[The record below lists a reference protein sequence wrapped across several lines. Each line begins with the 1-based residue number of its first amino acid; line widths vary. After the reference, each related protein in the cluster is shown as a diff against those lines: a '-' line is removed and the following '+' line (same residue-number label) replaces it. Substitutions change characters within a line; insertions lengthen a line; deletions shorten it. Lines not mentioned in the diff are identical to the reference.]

1 MRRLTLLA
9 LCACGLGGGS
19 GGGSDNLPVSGVGPY
34 RKLFDA
40 DFSTPVEEPFVVSE
54 LGFDVSDPSPVA
66 RDGGVIRVFFTR
78 GGNEIWRSD
87 IASLKTLAEPAVV
100 SLAPAEAWEAGAR
113 PAAPARVFGFWRAVV
128 AAPGAKKKQLVD
140 DASLL
145 DLFEQLAGATE
156 GRKVAFRYLLA
167 LVLVRKRL
175 LVIEGAKGGTML
187 VRHKGAAL
195 PPERG
200 GVGPPL
206 LEVID
211 PGLDPQAL
219 EEGTEELA
227 AILLSDAAPG
237 AGR

>member
-1 MRRLTLLA
+1 MTGMSTTYDTGRPSGLCAATGRRLEVGERFV
-9 LCACGLGGGS
+9 ACLVEPKEGS
-19 GGGSDNLPVSGVGPY
+19 GLV
-34 RKLFDA
+34 
-40 DFSTPVEEPFVVSE
+40 
-54 LGFDVSDPSPVA
+54 
-66 RDGGVIRVFFTR
+66 RVDY
-78 GGNEIWRSD
+78 G
-87 IASLKTLAEPAVV
+87 L
-100 SLAPAEAWEAGAR
+100 EAWEAGAR